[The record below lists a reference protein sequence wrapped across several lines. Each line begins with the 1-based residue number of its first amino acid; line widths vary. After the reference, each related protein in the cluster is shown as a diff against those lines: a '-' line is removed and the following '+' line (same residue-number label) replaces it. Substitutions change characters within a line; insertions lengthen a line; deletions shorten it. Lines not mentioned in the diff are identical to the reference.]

1 MNANISGNRNT
12 RFLYAGIVIALL
24 ISILAPFL
32 ASSDP
37 DGLESAAEGVL
48 GEERM
53 SALEELAPVFESP
66 MPDYSIEG
74 HGKAGEAGAIVIGT
88 LIMLGIGLALGKVMK
103 KK

>member
-1 MNANISGNRNT
+1 MSVIISGNRNLK
-12 RFLYAGIVIALL
+12 FLYAGIAIALL
-24 ISILAPFL
+24 ISVLAPFL

-37 DGLESAAEGVL
+37 DGLESAAEDLL

-74 HGKAGEAGAIVIGT
+74 YGKAGEVAAIVIGT
-88 LIMLGIGLALGKVMK
+88 LIVLGIGLGFGKVMK